1 MKLKT
6 TLQTTAAGILF
17 ALVAAT
23 PVQATETQWSTWLSN
38 LLGQLQPNAE
48 DPGAKTAKYQT
59 PEHNKGPVYVPQ
71 GGGLGGGDPGID
83 PE

>member
-48 DPGAKTAKYQT
+48 EPGAKTAKHQT
-59 PEHNKGPVYVPQ
+59 PVNNTGPVYVPMSP
-71 GGGLGGGDPGID
+71 GLGGGDPGVD
-83 PE
+83 PK